1 MRFLLFLTL
10 ITLPT
15 TAQEKN
21 KLPIGGIGLGV
32 GFESTDLNGK
42 TASGPVLH
50 GRIVGQTRTYPILFG
65 GIDVRTAFLSYEIS
79 GSDPDGQSIQA
90 GPFVGLMIPFDLMMK
105 NSNLPR
111 GVGIP
116 IYVGYNLIDDV
127 DFDGKGNQLDGQSLK
142 FGLQLP
148 LPLKLPGGTFLSLAG
163 EYTTY
168 FFDDDEI
175 TPFVNKDPDRSGWN
189 VVLQIGIPLIY

>member
-1 MRFLLFLTL
+1 MRFLLFMTL
-10 ITLPT
+10 IAFHTM
-15 TAQEKN
+15 AQVKKE
-21 KLPIGGIGLGV
+21 LPIGGIGLGF
-32 GFESTDLNGK
+32 GYESTELNGK
-42 TASGPVLH
+42 TMSGPVLH
-50 GRIVGQTRTYPILFG
+50 GRAVGQTRTYPIFFG
-65 GIDVRTAFLSYEIS
+65 GIDVRTAFLSYGIA

-116 IYVGYNLIDDV
+116 IYVGYNLVDDV
-127 DFDGKGNQLDGQSLK
+127 NFDGKGNRLEGQSLK

-148 LPLKLPGGTFLSLAG
+148 LPLKLPGGTFLSLSG

-168 FFDDDEI
+168 FFDDDER
-175 TPFVNKDPDRSGWN
+175 TPFVGNDPDRSGWN
-189 VVLQIGIPLIY
+189 VVLQLGIPLIF